1 MNRRQVTITV
11 IAVLVALGL
20 IVVGAVALTGRQPT
34 DSALIA
40 SPSPTPTAT
49 SGTEARS
56 DAPPT
61 ATPGPDD
68 GEEPGGTNAD
78 GAPGSGSDGAPGSA
92 PGSGAPGT
100 TPADPTP
107 PVGPAPAPLFVAPLP
122 ATASAEGELT
132 TGFPSQVV
140 PLAPDSRVVSSSLAS
155 EGTRLQVGLTA
166 TSGTA
171 AAAVL
176 DHYQSVYGP
185 LGFASRPADAVSG
198 TTAWVFTRGENAVTV
213 SVYQLDTG
221 SAYTVFGTFTA
232 G

>member
-20 IVVGAVALTGRQPT
+20 IVVIAVALTGRQPT
-34 DSALIA
+34 DSALIGT
-40 SPSPTPTAT
+40 PSPTPTPT
-49 SGTEARS
+49 TGTEARS

-61 ATPGPDD
+61 ATSTPGPDD
-68 GEEPGGTNAD
+68 GEEPGVTNTD
-78 GAPGSGSDGAPGSA
+78 DA
-92 PGSGAPGT
+92 PGSGAPN
-100 TPADPTP
+100 PAPGDPTS

-155 EGTRLQVGLTA
+155 EETQLQVGLTA

-171 AAAVL
+171 AAGVL

-198 TTAWVFTRGENAVTV
+198 TTALVFTRGENTVTV
-213 SVYQLDTG
+213 SVYPLDAG